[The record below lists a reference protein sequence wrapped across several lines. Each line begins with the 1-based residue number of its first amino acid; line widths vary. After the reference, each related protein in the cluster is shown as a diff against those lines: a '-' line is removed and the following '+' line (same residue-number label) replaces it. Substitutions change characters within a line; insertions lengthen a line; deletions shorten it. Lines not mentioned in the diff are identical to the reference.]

1 MLLFEAIFICKTIY
15 LAGQHV
21 EVSTARGTSSGRSW
35 SMAQEARW
43 EMVLKDMGE
52 DEESVDWDARGMETE
67 AKGGK

>member
-1 MLLFEAIFICKTIY
+1 
-15 LAGQHV
+15 
-21 EVSTARGTSSGRSW
+21 
-35 SMAQEARW
+35 MAQEARW